1 MVSGP
6 RVRSWKVFGVT
17 ILNARG
23 WSVKRVNMRVCGE
36 NVDWVRTTK
45 KEEEIRYLQR
55 KCRLQGNLAVV
66 EFAGIGGIAGF
77 LEWNEV
83 ERSFRHVG
91 VKTMKSTTCSEN
103 VEWG

>member
-1 MVSGP
+1 MASGWEVVSER
-6 RVRSWKVFGVT
+6 RVPSWKYFGVK
-17 ILNARG
+17 
-23 WSVKRVNMRVCGE
+23 SVNTRVWGE
-36 NVDWVRTTK
+36 NVDCVRVTK
-45 KEEEIRYLQR
+45 KREEIRYLQR
-55 KCRLQGNLAVV
+55 KCRLRRRIGREM
-66 EFAGIGGIAGF
+66 EFGGIGEIAGF